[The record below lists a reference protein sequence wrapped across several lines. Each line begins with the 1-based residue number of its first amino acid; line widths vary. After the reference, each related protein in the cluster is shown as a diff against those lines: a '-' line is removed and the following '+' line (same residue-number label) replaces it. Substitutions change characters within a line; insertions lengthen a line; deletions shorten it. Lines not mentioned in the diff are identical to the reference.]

1 MRNFWKKILSST
13 LFVIIAISFFSFFSI
28 SEAVENPII
37 QQYTSYEETAFDSLK
52 TGYTNMSRNPGVYR
66 SEMIFSGEYSY
77 RKVDASDSKI
87 SSLTKTFL
95 GDDNYSILQ
104 NLSMGDRLFISDG
117 LGNVIGY
124 ENGKITG
131 MSVAGSGVNKNYVF
145 NDLGNQNPV
154 QLINEILRAQ
164 GKQTTF
170 EQIATKSGSVDLLSI
185 VKKQNLDRRKE
196 IENQLNDPNISSEKK
211 VQLEK
216 ELGELNAQRYDT
228 NKAILASA
236 SGAGGSMCNLV
247 SNFDL
252 SGCLAALFNFIL
264 ELFSVPLIL
273 AAYMFDFVINLTIG
287 DFKEAVNGPLK
298 APIENVWNLIRNFSN
313 LIFIATIL
321 YIALKTMLDAEGWGD
336 RKLLMKVIAFAFLI
350 NFSLLF
356 TKLAIDASNIATVEI
371 YNGITK
377 SLTESKNG
385 NISLDKIAKVKAG
398 SGLSQGLINFSG
410 DNANAS
416 LAALFLNNMLI
427 SEVYDGSGQAISTGN
442 IISNSLLGSIMLLVA
457 AFVFF
462 AISIAFLVRF
472 FILVVLMMTSP
483 IVFASNLL
491 PGVDAQ
497 SKMWKENLINQCV
510 FAPTFMIMIYIALQM
525 LASTS
530 SLLKTG
536 GTTALF
542 VNYILTIVSMIA
554 CLVVAGRAGA
564 HAGSVEWGKKIGGAL
579 ALGGVGFAG
588 RRLIGGGFGGK
599 LTKWGEGGIASNN
612 GLAKIAGRLSLMAGN
627 KLKDS
632 SFDVRNI
639 SGASEYLG
647 SGSKSNFN
655 AINKERKDRAE
666 RERKIVE
673 ERTKL
678 SAEEKIRLAQSDNM
692 NHARNSMDSAK
703 TDAREAAEKEK
714 QAKET
719 IKATLDELKN
729 SGSAALKSQHDLL
742 TQDIATANIRA
753 NDTNL
758 SDADRQQARADLEAF
773 KQQEKQVIARIKE
786 EAKNS
791 GNSNTIAKLKNLE
804 DAEKAEKTNRERRI
818 KANETIIAAQKL
830 LSKSTEDLVKNLEKL
845 GKLPKDIEKQIATAK
860 AQGTPA
866 GKAEAERLEKLK
878 ADAIKQDRA
887 GIKKTDEDN
896 KQAYLKWLQESSGGL
911 VNSISYGS
919 NMQNELNK
927 YILDGLKGNSARE
940 LDKILKAIK
949 EATKEKK
956 ENE

>member
-1 MRNFWKKILSST
+1 MRNFWKKILSY
-13 LFVIIAISFFSFFSI
+13 ISLILILTIFGHAV
-28 SEAVENPII
+28 EAVTPGIDEFLSDYSESKIVTVNYDYPNYI
-37 QQYTSYEETAFDSLK
+37 EKANK
-52 TGYTNMSRNPGVYR
+52 PGVYR
-66 SEMIFSGEYSY
+66 MLVGGSNILTPLQTSG
-77 RKVDASDSKI
+77 
-87 SSLTKTFL
+87 T
-95 GDDNYSILQ
+95 
-104 NLSMGDRLFISDG
+104 NLSIAQNFFSSDKVFISGGDG
-117 LGNVIGY
+117 IMLGY
-124 ENGKITG
+124 ENGKLTG
-131 MSVAGSGVNKNYVF
+131 MSVVGINNETGETVNKNYFFKGGYTGDQASQLVNNILRSQGKTTTF
-145 NDLGNQNPV
+145 SDIATASKSSD
-154 QLINEILRAQ
+154 LINQLRQDNKNRENEINKILA
-164 GKQTTF
+164 
-170 EQIATKSGSVDLLSI
+170 
-185 VKKQNLDRRKE
+185 
-196 IENQLNDPNISSEKK
+196 DPNNGLSDAQKAA
-211 VQLEK
+211 LEK
-216 ELGELNAQRYDT
+216 ERQDLINARDARNGGLNAQQ
-228 NKAILASA
+228 AEASA
-236 SGAGGSMCNLV
+236 SGAGGSLCNLV
-247 SNFDL
+247 SGFNFL
-252 SGCLAALFNFIL
+252 GCLAAFFNFIL

-377 SLTESKNG
+377 SLSESENG
-385 NISLDKIAKVKAG
+385 NIPLNQIAKVKAG
-398 SGLSQGLINFSG
+398 SGLSQSLINFSG

-457 AFVFF
+457 AFTFF
-462 AISIAFLVRF
+462 AISIAFIVRF

-497 SKMWKENLINQCV
+497 SKMWKENLISQCV

-530 SLLKTG
+530 SLLKDG

-554 CLVVAGRAGA
+554 CLVVAGKAGA
-564 HAGSVEWGKKIGGAL
+564 HAKSVEWGKKIGGAL

-588 RRLIGGGFGGK
+588 RRLIGGGLGGK
-599 LTKWGEGGIASNN
+599 LAKWGEGGIASNN
-612 GLAKIAGRLSLMAGN
+612 GFAKIAGRLSLMAGS

-647 SGSKSNFN
+647 NGSKSNFN